1 MREKIAHAIDLLQKP
16 KGKILKEGFLKGN
29 TPTESLNLD
38 AINSISTT
46 SLPKTF
52 ELDRSVGYKILDF
65 LYKSNPDLKTNIS
78 DYGCDTDFDICY
90 YFGTKNIN
98 DKVHRNSQLWHHDS
112 VGHRL
117 KLFIGLNSGWTTYL
131 FRGSHLT
138 NNFFNS
144 SMSYDQ
150 RKSLSDEMDDH
161 ENAVRV
167 ELKKGDFLIF
177 DTNGLHKGHTKAPYV
192 GEVLIFEFSHYLKKE
207 WMGKVGKR
215 NKLYK

>member
-1 MREKIAHAIDLLQKP
+1 MREKIAHAIDLLHKP
-16 KGKILKEGFLKGN
+16 KGKIFQEGFLKGH
-29 TPTESLNLD
+29 TSVGSLNLD
-38 AINSISTT
+38 ALNSISTT
-46 SLPKTF
+46 SLPLIF
-52 ELDRSVGYKILDF
+52 ELDRIEGCKILDSLF
-65 LYKSNPDLKTNIS
+65 KSKPDLKTSIS
-78 DYGCDTDFDICY
+78 DYGCQTDFDICY

-112 VGHRL
+112 VGRRL

-144 SMSYDQ
+144 NMSYDQ
-150 RKSLSDEMDDH
+150 RKSLSDEMDNH
-161 ENAVRV
+161 ENAVKV
-167 ELKKGDFLIF
+167 ELKKGDYVIF

-192 GEVLIFEFSHYLKKE
+192 GEVLIFEFSHYLKKK

-215 NKLYK
+215 DKISN